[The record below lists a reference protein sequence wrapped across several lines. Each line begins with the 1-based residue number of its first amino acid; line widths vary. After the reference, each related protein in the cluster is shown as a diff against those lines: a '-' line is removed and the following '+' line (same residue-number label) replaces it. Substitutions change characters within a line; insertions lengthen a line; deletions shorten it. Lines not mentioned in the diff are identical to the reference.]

1 MQRLIAAIKEQPARK
16 VLEEKRIS
24 ASYCTYDEISISL
37 KNTVL
42 STEDSCFFQ
51 HPGFM
56 LRYYFRAMLGNLKQ
70 GKLVRGGST
79 ITLQLA
85 KNLYLTPERTIR
97 RKILELF
104 AAVYLEHTL
113 SKEEIF
119 ELYLNIVNFGNEQYG
134 IRNACRSYF
143 QIEPSELTLNQ
154 AISLACLLPAPTWHN
169 PNMPEGR
176 FHLYLWRD
184 WVLSDL
190 YRRQLLTESELN
202 CLRCIPW
209 DDVFSGSNDEERYRS
224 FVARTSPEGYLKKLK
239 QKCGILL
246 WKLEIAQARRRKP
259 EPGRGRSL
267 HLIFT
272 DSSSSNTM
280 ELLNLLDRYGVKAV
294 FCLNGILKDARRE
307 EIQKR
312 GHRILDGDY
321 PRKDQ
326 AIVCSS
332 YEITNNSRSVF
343 RQVFSEITRQGKT
356 EIVIQ
361 DIWRID
367 NTLVERILL
376 EGLQKGYS
384 FDLINR
390 SFCPAEQQQ

>member
-16 VLEEKRIS
+16 ILEEKRLS
-24 ASYCTYDEISISL
+24 ASYCTYDEISLSL
-37 KNTVL
+37 KNAVL
-42 STEDSCFFQ
+42 STEDSLFFR
-51 HPGFM
+51 HPGFS
-56 LRYYFRAMLGNLKQ
+56 LRCYFRAMVENLKR
-70 GKLVRGGST
+70 GKFVRGGST

-104 AAVYLEHTL
+104 AAVYLEHAL

-134 IRNACRSYF
+134 IRNACHFYF
-143 QIEPSELTLNQ
+143 QIEPAEVTMNQ
-154 AISLACLLPAPTWHN
+154 ALSLACLLPAPTWHN
-169 PNMPEGR
+169 PNTPEGR

-184 WVLSDL
+184 WIVSEL
-190 YRRQLLTESELN
+190 YRGQLVTESELN

-209 DDVFSGSNDEERYRS
+209 DEAFSGSNDEERYRS
-224 FVARTSPEGYLKKLK
+224 FVAKTSPKAYWEKLKK
-239 QKCGILL
+239 KCGILL
-246 WKLEIAQARRRKP
+246 WKLEIAQARRRKT

-280 ELLNLLDRYGVKAV
+280 ALLNLLDRYGVKAV

-312 GHRILDGDY
+312 GHRILEGDY
-321 PRKDQ
+321 PRRDQ
-326 AIVCSS
+326 AIVCSF
-332 YEITNNSRSVF
+332 YEIANSSRSVL

-367 NTLVERILL
+367 NTLVEGILL
-376 EGLQKGYS
+376 EGFQKGYS
-384 FDLINR
+384 FDLIV
-390 SFCPAEQQQ
+390 

>member
-16 VLEEKRIS
+16 VLEEKRLS
-24 ASYCTYDEISISL
+24 ASYCTYDEIPISM
-37 KNTVL
+37 KNAVL
-42 STEDSCFFQ
+42 STEDRWFFQ
-51 HPGFM
+51 HPGFA
-56 LRYYFRAMLGNLKQ
+56 LRCYFRAMVENLKK

-104 AAVYLEHTL
+104 AAVYLEHAL

-134 IRNACRSYF
+134 IRNACLFYF
-143 QIEPSELTLNQ
+143 QIEPAELTLNQ
-154 AISLACLLPAPTWHN
+154 ALSLACLLPAPTWHN
-169 PNMPEGR
+169 PNTPEGR

-184 WVLSDL
+184 WVVSDM
-190 YRRQLLTESELN
+190 YRGQLLTESELN
-202 CLRCIPW
+202 SLRCIPW
-209 DDVFSGSNDEERYRS
+209 DEAFSGSNDEERYRS
-224 FVARTSPEGYLKKLK
+224 FVEGTSPKAYLEKLKK
-239 QKCGILL
+239 KCGILL

-280 ELLNLLDRYGVKAV
+280 ALLDLLDRYGVKAV

-312 GHRILDGDY
+312 GHRILEGDY

-332 YEITNNSRSVF
+332 YEIAYSSRSVL

-367 NTLVERILL
+367 NTLVEGILL

-384 FDLINR
+384 FDLI
-390 SFCPAEQQQ
+390 SQDSCLAEPI

>member
-16 VLEEKRIS
+16 VLEGKRLS
-24 ASYCTYDEISISL
+24 ASYCTYDEIPVCL
-37 KNTVL
+37 KNAVL
-42 STEDSCFFQ
+42 STEDSLFFQ
-51 HPGFM
+51 HSGFA
-56 LRYYFRAMLGNLKQ
+56 LRCYFRAMVENLKQ
-70 GKLVRGGST
+70 RKLVRGGST

-119 ELYLNIVNFGNEQYG
+119 ELYLNIVYFGDEQYG
-134 IRNACRSYF
+134 IRNACHFYF
-143 QIEPSELTLNQ
+143 QIEPAALTLNQ
-154 AISLACLLPAPTWHN
+154 ALGLACLLPAPTWHN
-169 PNMPEGR
+169 PNTPEGR
-176 FHLYLWRD
+176 FRLYLWRD

-209 DDVFSGSNDEERYRS
+209 DAAFSGSNDEEQYRS
-224 FVARTSPEGYLKKLK
+224 FVAGTSPKAYREKLK
-239 QKCGILL
+239 QKCDILL

-259 EPGRGRSL
+259 KPGKGRSL

-272 DSSSSNTM
+272 DSCSSNTM
-280 ELLNLLDRYGVKAV
+280 ALLNLLDRYGVKAA

-312 GHRILDGDY
+312 GHRILEGDY

-332 YEITNNSRSVF
+332 YEIANRSGSVL
-343 RQVFSEITRQGKT
+343 RQVFSEITCQGKT

-367 NTLVERILL
+367 NTLVEGILL

-384 FDLINR
+384 FDLISR
-390 SFCPAEQQQ
+390 DFCLAEP